1 MLHWPRKC
9 LLFLICTFGALCIM
23 ASVALAVQP
32 AAHDASARQ
41 EGKMVHSHHGL
52 VKENCCIHGYCD
64 CNKISPG
71 YAGGQLVPI
80 KVVHIRYKA
89 GDKLGYFL
97 GIMTLV
103 PIFIALG
110 SIPTIV
116 LFWRDL
122 PTSFFAVGL
131 VLSEGLNQIMKQ
143 IVKQPRPY
151 TCKALDSCDT
161 FGWPSSHSQFSC
173 FFSVYMALL
182 AFYHLQFSEPFLRVV
197 VIALV
202 CLFAPTVMY
211 SRVYLGYHTVGQV
224 YAGAAVGITLGCLWY
239 RIVNSVIARHFVTLE
254 KSAFCRRFLI
264 SYNKSSKDLISSP
277 SKDTKGG
284 EKKSTKE
291 GKQIGKVRK
300 LGRPLKR
307 VNRAF

>member
-1 MLHWPRKC
+1 
-9 LLFLICTFGALCIM
+9 
-23 ASVALAVQP
+23 
-32 AAHDASARQ
+32 
-41 EGKMVHSHHGL
+41 
-52 VKENCCIHGYCD
+52 
-64 CNKISPG
+64 
-71 YAGGQLVPI
+71 
-80 KVVHIRYKA
+80 
-89 GDKLGYFL
+89 
-97 GIMTLV
+97 
-103 PIFIALG
+103 
-110 SIPTIV
+110 
-116 LFWRDL
+116 
-122 PTSFFAVGL
+122 
-131 VLSEGLNQIMKQ
+131 
-143 IVKQPRPY
+143 
-151 TCKALDSCDT
+151 
-161 FGWPSSHSQFSC
+161 
-173 FFSVYMALL
+173 MALL
-182 AFYHLQFSEPFLRVV
+182 AFYHVQFSEPFLRVV